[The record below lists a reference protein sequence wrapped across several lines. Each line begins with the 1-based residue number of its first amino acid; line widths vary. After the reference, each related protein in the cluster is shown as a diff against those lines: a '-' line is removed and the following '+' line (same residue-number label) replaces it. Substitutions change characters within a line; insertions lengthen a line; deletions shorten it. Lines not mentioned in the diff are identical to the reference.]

1 MIGRRTVHSVLFSN
15 LTPDTVYNLVVADES
30 GAIYKKINYKTV
42 PGADAGI
49 IKLAMGGD
57 VGISNGGTEITNQLI
72 TFNPDVMIIGGDI
85 AYDDAVRS
93 CYYSWDSFYTLFE
106 PVY

>member
-1 MIGRRTVHSVLFSN
+1 MHSVLFSN

-49 IKLAMGGD
+49 TKLAMGGD